1 MELLIFNGI
10 FDDSGIK
17 AMYNND
23 TVSALKHII
32 RYGETEA
39 VTDNAASEYVAAKL
53 ADDDN
58 ILSYVLRSGTEPGED
73 LKNAA
78 LCDLEKIYSWLWN
91 KSFSY
96 QPSKKNIGFFEGY
109 RKSVAEIAN
118 ADSFEVLFELL
129 CRHYRELGSGVLS
142 KYVAFKYSDNELT
155 GVLCDSDVTFESLIG
170 LEHQKKILMDNSKAF
185 VNGNVANNVLLFGD
199 RGTGKSSCVKAV
211 LNMLAPDGLRMIEVP
226 KSMISKIPELTSR
239 LVASPHK
246 YILFLDD
253 LSFEKHDSDYR
264 ALKIAMEG
272 QLQAHPDNVIMYA
285 TSNRRH
291 LIKESWADREGGDV
305 HRNDNMQETLS
316 LSERFGISLVF
327 SAPNQQEYLSIV
339 KGILEQNGIECTPEL
354 ERRALIWQM
363 NYGGRNPRLARQF
376 ASSVIAEN
384 QN

>member
-10 FDDSGIK
+10 FEDEGIK
-17 AMYNND
+17 AIYNND
-23 TVSALKHII
+23 NTVALRHII

-39 VTDNAASEYVAAKL
+39 VTDDAVSEYVAAKL

-58 ILSYVLRSGTEPGED
+58 ILSYVLRSGTMAGED

-78 LCDLEKIYSWLWN
+78 LCDLEKIYSWLYN
-91 KSFSY
+91 KSLKY
-96 QPSKKNIGFFEGY
+96 QPSKKNLNFFDGY
-109 RKSVAEIAN
+109 RKSISVIAKAN
-118 ADSFEVLFELL
+118 SPEKLFNLL
-129 CRHYRELGSGVLS
+129 CRHYTELGSGVLS
-142 KYVAFKYSDNELT
+142 KYVAFKYDNNELT
-155 GVLCDSDVTFESLIG
+155 GVICDEGVTFDSLIG
-170 LEHQKKILMDNSKAF
+170 LEYQKKILMDNSKAF
-185 VNGNVANNVLLFGD
+185 VNGNAANNVLLFGD
-199 RGTGKSSCVKAV
+199 RGTGKSSCVKAI
-211 LNMLAPDGLRMIEVP
+211 LNMLADEGLRMIEMP
-226 KSMISKIPELTSR
+226 KSMISKIPELARR
-239 LVASPHK
+239 LSLSPHK

-264 ALKIAMEG
+264 ALKIAMDG
-272 QLQAHPDNVIMYA
+272 QLQAHPDNVIIYA

-354 ERRALIWQM
+354 EKKAIVWQM

-376 ASSVIAEN
+376 ASSVMSEQEN
-384 QN
+384 